1 MKKIVVFICFIL
13 SAILSFAFEAKKVAI
28 LEVEDKD
35 GSLSTSQK
43 LILRTKLAEVVSNTS
58 GFEAY
63 NRTDLDAILHEH
75 NFQRS
80 GFVNKDQIRELGN
93 MAGVSYILLPE
104 GVLTDDS
111 RIFIIAQ
118 LIDVETGKVEF
129 TTNELVG
136 TSTSEMNKG
145 CESLAKKIF
154 SKLTNSANLSI
165 IEEDAEKAKYYIN
178 NHKGEYIY
186 LENVMNKKEYVN
198 FLKNN
203 CPEAFRLHKDGKKI
217 ITSGWCL
224 FGIGL
229 GFITTGGMYQLAVEL
244 NHYGSKDDKYHDF
257 YSQVQRTKLDI
268 QYNNYSVISLSI
280 VCIGAGITAISIPL
294 LSVGYAK
301 QKKALTTYNKQ
312 CSSPY
317 ISPLTLNLTAGQNG
331 LGLALNF

>member
-1 MKKIVVFICFIL
+1 
-13 SAILSFAFEAKKVAI
+13 
-28 LEVEDKD
+28 
-35 GSLSTSQK
+35 
-43 LILRTKLAEVVSNTS
+43 
-58 GFEAY
+58 
-63 NRTDLDAILHEH
+63 
-75 NFQRS
+75 
-80 GFVNKDQIRELGN
+80 
-93 MAGVSYILLPE
+93 
-104 GVLTDDS
+104 
-111 RIFIIAQ
+111 
-118 LIDVETGKVEF
+118 
-129 TTNELVG
+129 
-136 TSTSEMNKG
+136 
-145 CESLAKKIF
+145 
-154 SKLTNSANLSI
+154 
-165 IEEDAEKAKYYIN
+165 
-178 NHKGEYIY
+178 
-186 LENVMNKKEYVN
+186 MNKKEYTN

-203 CPEAFRLHKDGKKI
+203 CPEAYRLHKESEKI

-294 LSVGYAK
+294 LSVGYVK

-317 ISPLTLNLTAGQNG
+317 IPPLTLNLTAGQNG